1 MPITRM
7 GLGQK
12 LLCFR
17 SLDKVIFLGLSCKLL
32 LFGALLSFFRSPQSD
47 LRDEDSHVLVN
58 SYWLYKKMDEDPYL
72 TPTIFDNNVTEKSRN
87 KPETIAELNLAY
99 EKGQGKVIVDPNEAD
114 IEFGEALASRLK
126 TDETGKMILWP
137 QPDDSPD
144 DPQNW
149 SSKKKIQILVVLT
162 LASFI
167 PDFCGTISIPS
178 TFQLATE
185 FNTTPAQINDLT
197 TNWAVFMLGPG
208 GIVATVLVKRYG
220 RLPILFW
227 SQFIGLAFLIGCAA
241 SRDLKTFAA
250 MRCINAFF
258 SSAPQVMGLYVINDM
273 YPFHLQARKVN
284 VWTSG
289 FLCSPFV
296 APWLF
301 GYLNA
306 KISYRW
312 GYWIACM
319 YVGIVVILI
328 AFFVEETSYDRNSPV
343 KTERSKSL
351 TVRFKSL
358 IGITIIQEKRG
369 ATWKE
374 AIWPMIRLLSRP
386 HLVGILL
393 YMGVLFGFSIG
404 VNITNETDA
413 TPVVAVFVGEFVG
426 HHLNDLIAFTLTKRN
441 KGIFEPEM
449 RLWTL
454 HIGLPFYV
462 IGFVMLGAAFQY
474 KLNLAILVFGWG
486 MAQASIM
493 LSTVACLN
501 YANNAFNYP
510 GEISALLNLARILG
524 GFAVPYFQVEWA
536 SSRGALETFG
546 CEAAIVAGLFFLTIP
561 ILQIKGKTLRAKYA
575 MD

>member
-1 MPITRM
+1 
-7 GLGQK
+7 
-12 LLCFR
+12 
-17 SLDKVIFLGLSCKLL
+17 
-32 LFGALLSFFRSPQSD
+32 
-47 LRDEDSHVLVN
+47 
-58 SYWLYKKMDEDPYL
+58 MDQVPSSA
-72 TPTIFDNNVTEKSRN
+72 PTIVDNNMSEKFKNR
-87 KPETIAELNLAY
+87 PETIAELNLAY
-99 EKGQGKVIVDPNEAD
+99 EKGEGKVIVDPDEAR
-114 IEFGEALASRLK
+114 IEFGEALASQLK
-126 TDETGKMILWP
+126 IDETGKMILWP

-149 SSKKKIQILVVLT
+149 TSQKKLRILIILT

-185 FNTTPAQINDLT
+185 FNTTPAQIIDLT
-197 TNWAVFMLGPG
+197 TNWAVYMLGPG
-208 GIVATVLVKRYG
+208 GLVATVLVKRYG
-220 RLPILFW
+220 RLPVLFW

-241 SRDLKTFAA
+241 ARDLNTFAA

-258 SSAPQVMGLYVINDM
+258 STAPQVMGLYVINDM

-289 FLCSPFV
+289 FICSPFV

-312 GYWIACM
+312 GYWIGCM

-328 AFFVEETSYDRNSPV
+328 ALFVEETSYVRNSAV
-343 KTERSKSL
+343 KVERGKGLSA
-351 TVRFKSL
+351 RFKSL
-358 IGITIIQEKRG
+358 IGISIIQGKRG

-374 AIWPMIRLLSRP
+374 AIWPMIKLLSRP
-386 HLVGILL
+386 HLVAILL

-404 VNITNETDA
+404 VNTTNVIFARTPPPLGHGLSAMAASSLYA

-426 HHLNDLIAFTLTKRN
+426 RHLNDLIAYSLTKRN

-454 HIGLPFYV
+454 HVGLPFYV
-462 IGFVMLGAAFQY
+462 VGFVMLGAAFQY
-474 KLNLAILVFGWG
+474 KLHLAILVLGWG

-524 GFAVPYFQVEWA
+524 GFAVPYFQVRWA

-561 ILQIKGKTLRAKYA
+561 VLQIKGKKFRAKYA
-575 MD
+575 MH

>member
-1 MPITRM
+1 MNKFPA
-7 GLGQK
+7 
-12 LLCFR
+12 
-17 SLDKVIFLGLSCKLL
+17 SDPVIFN
-32 LFGALLSFFRSPQSD
+32 
-47 LRDEDSHVLVN
+47 RDTL
-58 SYWLYKKMDEDPYL
+58 
-72 TPTIFDNNVTEKSRN
+72 EKPN
-87 KPETIAELNLAY
+87 KKPETISELNLAY
-99 EKGQGKVIVDPNEAD
+99 EKGQGKVIIDPNEAH
-114 IEFGEALASRLK
+114 IEYGEALASQLK
-126 TDETGKMILWP
+126 LDETGTMILWP
-137 QPDDSPD
+137 QPDDNPD

-149 SSKKKIQILVVLT
+149 PSQKKLQILIVLT

-178 TFQLATE
+178 TFQLANE
-185 FNTTPAQINDLT
+185 FNTTPGRINNLT

-208 GIVATVLVKRYG
+208 GLVATILVKRYG

-227 SQFIGLAFLIGCAA
+227 SQLIGLGFLIGCAT
-241 SRDLKTFAA
+241 SRDLNTFAA

-284 VWTSG
+284 IWTSG

-312 GYWIACM
+312 GYWIAL
-319 YVGIVVILI
+319 VILI
-328 AFFVEETSYDRNSPV
+328 GFFVEETSYARNSPLKV
-343 KTERSKSL
+343 ER
-351 TVRFKSL
+351 
-358 IGITIIQEKRG
+358 
-369 ATWKE
+369 A
-374 AIWPMIRLLSRP
+374 AIWPMIKLLGRP
-386 HLVGILL
+386 HLVAILL

-404 VNITNETDA
+404 VNITNVIFA
-413 TPVVAVFVGEFVG
+413 RSPPPLGYGLSAMAASSLYVTPG
-426 HHLNDLIAFTLTKRN
+426 HHLNDWIAFTLTKRN

-454 HIGLPFYV
+454 HLGLPFYV

-474 KLNLAILVFGWG
+474 KLHLAILIFGWG

-546 CEAAIVAGLFFLTIP
+546 CEAAIVSGLFFLTIP
-561 ILQIKGKTLRAKYA
+561 ILQIKGKNLRVTYA
-575 MD
+575 MH